1 MVEALRKHA
10 PRALHVG
17 ELCKRVGATKSQRDE
32 MLDVLDQLSGLGLVT
47 EMPGNRYRIK
57 TAPKPKTAKRYGVI
71 TGVLQMTPRGFGF
84 VDAADGESDV
94 FIPPT
99 GVGPALHGDRVE
111 VAARPSPKGRE
122 GDVVAVLQRRPAR
135 FTGTVMKVNR
145 QLFIEPDDAR
155 LRGPMPVTQ
164 SEKKQRAEGLSVI
177 AEIEQYPQSAHDM
190 PKARLVEVLGV
201 EGMTRVEVAKI
212 KIRDNVVEEF
222 DATVLEEAE
231 AFPKQVLKSER
242 KDREDLREL
251 DLVTIDPANARDH
264 DDAIFCEKTKTGYR
278 VIVAIADVSH
288 YVQPGTALDRAALER
303 GCSIYLPDR
312 AIPMLPP
319 QLSSNLASLVANKDR
334 LCMGAEMH
342 LSTGG
347 ALKKARLFEGVMR
360 SGAGL
365 TYEGVARALE
375 LTQEGPR
382 QPAADQRIE
391 SLRALHELSGKLRKR
406 RMKRGALDFDLPEP
420 RVDLDAEN
428 IEPID
433 VRRSKEDPGVRRAYQ
448 MVEEMMLLTNEVVAS
463 ELKKAQVPGVYRCHG
478 RPDEKKLGLFAQLAT
493 ALGFDMDVESAS
505 DPRQL
510 AQFLRRTE
518 GADEAPILRFL
529 LLRAMQQAYYD
540 VNPDVGHFGLGTKD
554 YLHFTSPI
562 RRYPDLAVHRVVRK
576 LIRGEP
582 IDKVTLIPNLR
593 RASAESSRLER
604 RAMNVERDVIAL
616 YRAILMRER
625 VEEEFEGTISSI
637 DYYGFRVTFDEPF
650 VEAFVPITRLKDFYE
665 VDDLGIRLIGQRS
678 GEIFGLGERIEVRIE
693 SVSIQNREILAV
705 PVDVALKDVG
715 DEEAERNQSPPR
727 RMPKDPKGRRQR
739 EQRRGHKKRQK
750 GRDKGRDKG
759 SREQGA
765 QGKRRARKK

>member
-17 ELCKRVGATKSQRDE
+17 ELCKRVGATKSQRDQ
-32 MLDVLDQLSGLGLVT
+32 MLDVLDELNGLGLVT

-57 TAPKPKTAKRYGVI
+57 AAPKPKTAKRYGVI

-135 FTGTVMKVNR
+135 FTGTLMKVSR
-145 QLFIEPDDAR
+145 QLLIEPDDAR
-155 LRGPMPVTQ
+155 LRGPMPVTH
-164 SEKKQRAEGLSVI
+164 SVKKQRAEGLAVI
-177 AEIEQYPQSAHDM
+177 AEISEFPQSAHDM
-190 PKARLVEVLGV
+190 PKARVVEVLGV

-212 KIRDNVVEEF
+212 KIRENVMEEF
-222 DATVLEEAE
+222 DDAVREEAE
-231 AFPKQVLKSER
+231 AFPKNVLKSE
-242 KDREDLREL
+242 KKEREDLRDL
-251 DLVTIDPANARDH
+251 DLVTIDPADARDH
-264 DDAIFCEKTKTGYR
+264 DDAIFCEKTKNGYR
-278 VIVAIADVSH
+278 VVVAIADVSH
-288 YVQPGTALDRAALER
+288 YVRPNTALDQAALAR

-319 QLSSNLASLVANKDR
+319 ELSSHLASLVANKDR

-342 LSTGG
+342 LSNGG

-365 TYEGVARALE
+365 TYPGVAKALG
-375 LTQEGPR
+375 LTDAGPR
-382 QPAADQRIE
+382 QAAAEQRLPA
-391 SLRALHELSGKLRKR
+391 LKALLELSQKLRKR
-406 RMKRGALDFDLPEP
+406 RLKRGALDFDLPEP
-420 RVDLDAEN
+420 RIELDSDN
-428 IEPID
+428 VEPID
-433 VRRSKEDPGVRRAYQ
+433 VRRSKSDPGVRTAYQ

-463 ELKKAQVPGVYRCHG
+463 ELKKAQVPGIYRCHG
-478 RPDEKKLGLFAQLAT
+478 RPDEKKLALFAQLAT

-510 AQFLRRTE
+510 AAFLKRTE
-518 GADEAPILRFL
+518 KRDEAPILRFL

-540 VNPDVGHFGLGTKD
+540 VNADIGHFGLATKD

-562 RRYPDLAVHRVVRK
+562 RRYPDLVVHRVVRK

-582 IDKVTLIPNLR
+582 IDKVTLVPNLR

-604 RAMNVERDVIAL
+604 RAMNVERDVVSL
-616 YRAILMRER
+616 YRAILMRDR

-637 DYYGFRVTFDEPF
+637 DYYGFRVTLDEPF
-650 VEAFVPITRLKDFYE
+650 VEAFVPVTRLKDFYE

-678 GEIFGLGERIEVRIE
+678 GEIFGLGERIEVRLE
-693 SVSIQNREILAV
+693 SVSIQNREITAV
-705 PVDVALKDVG
+705 PVDVALKG
-715 DEEAERNQSPPR
+715 PEDEEESRSAKPPR
-727 RMPKDPKGRRQR
+727 RAPKDPKGRGKR
-739 EQRRGHKKRQK
+739 EQRRGRKAKQKERAREPKR
-750 GRDKGRDKG
+750 
-759 SREQGA
+759 SREPKR
-765 QGKRRARKK
+765 KRRRSRKK

>member
-17 ELCKRVGATKSQRDE
+17 ELCKRVGATKTQRDE
-32 MLDVLDQLSGLGLVT
+32 MLDVLDELHGLGLVT

-57 TAPKPKTAKRYGVI
+57 AAPKPKTAKRYGVI

-135 FTGTVMKVNR
+135 FTGTLMKIKR
-145 QLFIEPDDAR
+145 QLLIEPDDAR

-164 SEKKQRAEGLSVI
+164 SVKKQRAEGLSVV
-177 AEIEQYPQSAHDM
+177 AEIEEFPQSAHDV
-190 PKARLVEVLGV
+190 PKARVVEVLGV

-212 KIRDNVVEEF
+212 KIRENVIEEF
-222 DATVLEEAE
+222 DDAVREEAE
-231 AFPKQVLKSER
+231 AFPRQVLKSE
-242 KDREDLREL
+242 KKEREDLRDL
-251 DLVTIDPANARDH
+251 DLVTIDPADARDH
-264 DDAIFCEKTKTGYR
+264 DDAIFCEKTKNGYR
-278 VIVAIADVSH
+278 VVVAIADVSH
-288 YVQPGTALDRAALER
+288 YVRPGTALDRAALER

-319 QLSSNLASLVANKDR
+319 ELSSHLASLVAHKDR

-342 LSTGG
+342 LSANG

-365 TYEGVARALE
+365 TYPGVAKALG
-375 LTQEGPR
+375 LTDQGPR
-382 QPAADQRIE
+382 QPAAEQRVK
-391 SLRALHELSGKLRKR
+391 SLRSLLELSQKLRKR
-406 RMKRGALDFDLPEP
+406 RLKRGALDFDLPEA
-420 RVDLDAEN
+420 RIELDSEN
-428 IEPID
+428 VEPID
-433 VRRSKEDPGVRRAYQ
+433 VRRSKSDPGVRQAYQ
-448 MVEEMMLLTNEVVAS
+448 MVEEMMLLTNEVVAT
-463 ELKKAQVPGVYRCHG
+463 ELKKRNVPGVYRCHG
-478 RPDEKKLGLFAQLAT
+478 RPDEKKLALFAQLAT
-493 ALGFDMDVESAS
+493 ALGFEMSVESAA

-510 AQFLRRTE
+510 AQFLKRTE
-518 GADEAPILRFL
+518 KRDEAPILRFL

-540 VNPDVGHFGLGTKD
+540 VNADIGHFGLATKD

-562 RRYPDLAVHRVVRK
+562 RRYPDLVVHRVVRK
-576 LIRGEP
+576 VIRGEP
-582 IDKVTLIPNLR
+582 IDRVALVPNLR

-604 RAMNVERDVIAL
+604 RAMNVERDVVAL
-616 YRAILMRER
+616 YRSILMRDR

-650 VEAFVPITRLKDFYE
+650 VDAFVPITRLKDFYE

-678 GEIFGLGERIEVRIE
+678 GEIFALGDRIEVRLE
-693 SVSIQNREILAV
+693 SVSIQNREITAV
-705 PVDVALKDVG
+705 PVDVALSDG
-715 DEEAERNQSPPR
+715 DEDVKRSERPPR
-727 RMPKDPKGRRQR
+727 RAPKDPKGRGKR
-739 EQRRGHKKRQK
+739 EQRRGRKAQQRRQAERPKKNKKKRQP
-750 GRDKGRDKG
+750 R
-759 SREQGA
+759 
-765 QGKRRARKK
+765 KRRR